1 LKAAVAST
9 KTNLVAKI
17 EDAVKGK
24 KEIDAALLDDL
35 EAILIG
41 ADIGVET
48 SNEVLEK
55 IRAQV
60 DRRQIDDASQLKSLI
75 KAELKQILD
84 STQGKISE
92 RTMAGIQVTMVV
104 GVNGVG
110 KTTTIGKL
118 ANYHRQEEKKVLVC
132 AADTFRA
139 AAVEQ
144 LEVWGQRAGVEII

>member
-1 LKAAVAST
+1 MQTLFGKQEKKEGFLNKLKAAVAST
-9 KTNLVAKI
+9 KSNLVAKI
-17 EDAVKGK
+17 EDVVKGK
-24 KEIDAALLDDL
+24 KEIDATLLDDL

-48 SNEVLEK
+48 STEVLEK

-60 DRRQIDDASQLKSLI
+60 NRKQIDDASQLKSLI

-84 STQGKISE
+84 STQEKISD
-92 RTMAGIQVTMVV
+92 RQIIGTQVTMVV

-118 ANYHRQEEKKVLVC
+118 ANH
-132 AADTFRA
+132 
-139 AAVEQ
+139 
-144 LEVWGQRAGVEII
+144 